1 MASLQDVN
9 NTVNAMKAV
18 IDEVIGQM
26 QLKQAEQEKI
36 QSHVID
42 EIKNQQQIQGDTS
55 ARLQDLYTKGRS
67 IARRDQLEDQ
77 RADGR

>member
-18 IDEVIGQM
+18 IDEAIGQM
-26 QLKQAEQEKI
+26 RLKQAEQEKI

-42 EIKNQQQIQGDTS
+42 EIKNQQQVQGDTS
-55 ARLQDLYTKGRS
+55 ARLQDL
-67 IARRDQLEDQ
+67 
-77 RADGR
+77 